1 METDLDTLVNEMER
15 AFARR
20 MGEAIAELLVQGKAD
35 HAERLAI
42 AASRTIGDIV
52 HYGIDETYFTHSW
65 FYEERR
71 YD

>member
-20 MGEAIAELLVQGKAD
+20 TGEAIAELVVQGKAD

-42 AASRTIGDIV
+42 AARTIGDIV
-52 HYGIDETYFTHSW
+52 HYGNDETYFTHSW

>member
-1 METDLDTLVNEMER
+1 M
-15 AFARR
+15 
-20 MGEAIAELLVQGKAD
+20 
-35 HAERLAI
+35 
-42 AASRTIGDIV
+42 IGDIV